1 MFPKALTY
9 AALII
14 VFGASSALAGG
25 AFDRI
30 EDRRD
35 LRESVIDEMYDHG
48 PVDVIEDHLDRAE
61 GRRDRTDTRYKMGD
75 RAEDRRDFVESV
87 IDETFDLGPV
97 DVIEDHLDRREG
109 VHDRL
114 R

>member
-1 MFPKALTY
+1 MFNRSLRL
-9 AALII
+9 AALIVI
-14 VFGASSALAGG
+14 ASASAGLAGG

-35 LRESVIDEMYDHG
+35 LRESVIDEMYDQG

-61 GRRDRTDTRYKMGD
+61 VRQDRRDGHANALD

-87 IDETFDLGPV
+87 IDEAYDRGPV
-97 DVIEDHLDRREG
+97 DVIEDHFDRREG
-109 VHDRL
+109 VRDRL
-114 R
+114 W